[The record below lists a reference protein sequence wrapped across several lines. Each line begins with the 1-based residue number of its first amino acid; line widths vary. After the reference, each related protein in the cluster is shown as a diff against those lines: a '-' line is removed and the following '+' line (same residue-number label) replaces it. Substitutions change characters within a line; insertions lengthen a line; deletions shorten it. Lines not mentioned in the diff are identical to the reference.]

1 MNTLLIAWA
10 AFFIDSIFG
19 DPRSKFHPVVLIGNL
34 ISLLEKFLLKHN
46 HCAKK
51 QFYCGIVLVVCSL
64 GIVYLVSE
72 VFLTV
77 AALLWGQYSGLF
89 LVVNALFL
97 SFTISPRSLAEAG
110 IEIRNYLLTDD
121 LQNARFKVGWIVGR
135 DTQNLNVP
143 DITRATV
150 ETVAENIVDGI
161 ISPFFYFLLGGLPF
175 AILYRTVNTM
185 DSMIGYK
192 NEKYLHFGCAAA
204 RLDDVLNFIPARIT
218 AILLIIVAWILQMN
232 WKNAFQM
239 MCRDAKKHPSPNGG
253 FSEATVA
260 GALNI
265 RLGGLNYYFGKASFR
280 AYMGNHQEEL
290 QPKHITKTIQM
301 MYGVTILF
309 LLLSFVIWRIGGQL
323 L

>member
-1 MNTLLIAWA
+1 MNTLLIAWS
-10 AFFIDSIFG
+10 AFFTDSIFG

-34 ISLLEKFLLKHN
+34 ISLLEKFLLKQN

-51 QFYCGIVLVVCSL
+51 QFYRGIVLVVCSL

-77 AALLWGQYSGLF
+77 AALLWGQYSWLF
-89 LVVNALFL
+89 LLVNALFL

-121 LQNARFKVGWIVGR
+121 LKNARFKVGWIVGR

-218 AILLIIVAWILQMN
+218 AILLIIVAFILQMN

-309 LLLSFVIWRIGGQL
+309 LLLSFVIWMIGGQL

>member
-1 MNTLLIAWA
+1 MNTFFIAWS

-34 ISLLEKFLLKHN
+34 ISLLEKFLLKQT

-51 QFYCGIVLVVCSL
+51 QFYRGIVLVVFSL
-64 GIVYLVSE
+64 GIVYLVIDVLLMLFS
-72 VFLTV
+72 FLLGPYSWFLIGLNI
-77 AALLWGQYSGLF
+77 LL
-89 LVVNALFL
+89 L

-110 IEIRNYLLTDD
+110 IEIRNYLLADD
-121 LQNARFKVGWIVGR
+121 LKNARFKVGWIVGR
-135 DTQNLNVP
+135 DTQNLNVS

-204 RLDDVLNFIPARIT
+204 RLDDILNFIPARIT
-218 AILLIIVAWILQMN
+218 AILLIIVACILQLN
-232 WKNAFQM
+232 WRSAFYM
-239 MCRDAKKHPSPNGG
+239 MRRDAEKHPSPNGG

-265 RLGGLNYYFGKASFR
+265 QLGGLNYYFGKASFR
-280 AYMGNHQEEL
+280 AYMGDHQEEL

-309 LLLSFVIWRIGGQL
+309 LLLSFVVWMIGGQL